1 MVQRSVHLTGGTDIA
16 LSNDWMLELIA
27 QLFESGIADAATF

>member
-1 MVQRSVHLTGGTDIA
+1 MGQGSVHLTGGTDIA
-16 LSNDWMLELIA
+16 PINAWMLKLVA